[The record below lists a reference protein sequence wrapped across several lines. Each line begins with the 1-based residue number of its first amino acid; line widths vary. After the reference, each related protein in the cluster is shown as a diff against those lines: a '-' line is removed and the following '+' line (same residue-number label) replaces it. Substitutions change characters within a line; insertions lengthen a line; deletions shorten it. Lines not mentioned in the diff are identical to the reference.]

1 MENGKARVLFYREAE
16 KKNGNADGRKNVYV
30 CLIKEGDEVIARGVS
45 VCSKKDQL
53 VKEVGRNMAQIRA
66 EKAIEY
72 GRNIGSLNKC
82 GFGCDGYYRP
92 ELTERENRILN
103 KVK

>member
-16 KKNGNADGRKNVYV
+16 NKNGKADGRKNVYV
-30 CLIKEGDEVIARGVS
+30 CLIREEGEIVARGVS

-53 VKEVGRNMAQIRA
+53 VKETGRNMAQIRA

-82 GFGCDGYYRP
+82 GFAFDGYYRP
-92 ELTERENRILN
+92 ELNDRENRIVN